1 MDHVKI
7 ETKAEF
13 FNFLRDQLKRHEDDP
28 DVTHVI
34 LLVAS
39 MHNAE
44 VVDED
49 EDGVVLTRF
58 PATVLHNMHT
68 MNEAAI
74 LSYNIFRQLL
84 WEEQHHDATATRN

>member
-1 MDHVKI
+1 MDHVKV

-13 FNFLRDQLKRHEDDP
+13 FNFLREQLKRHENDP

-44 VVDED
+44 VVGED
-49 EDGVVLTRF
+49 DDGVELTRF
-58 PATVLHNMHT
+58 PATVLHNMPT
-68 MNEAAI
+68 MGEAAV
-74 LSYNIFRQLL
+74 LSYNIFRQFL

>member
-1 MDHVKI
+1 MDHVKV

-13 FNFLRDQLKRHEDDP
+13 FDFLREQLKRHEDDP

-39 MHNAE
+39 MRNAE
-44 VVDED
+44 IGDED

-84 WEEQHHDATATRN
+84 WEEQQHDATATRN